1 VFGLSTL
8 KLKAMFGCDKI
19 LQRKI
24 HFFFLSNKPQMTLK
38 NSEKNPLTVF
48 DYFDTVKKNTV
59 TKKNTVKNPR
69 PLDRDIKDNKLSTL
83 LYMEHN
89 IYVTVLF
96 YLKKIQCTYTII

>member
-24 HFFFLSNKPQMTLK
+24 HFFLSNKPQMTLK

-48 DYFDTVKKNTV
+48 DYFDTVKK
-59 TKKNTVKNPR
+59 
-69 PLDRDIKDNKLSTL
+69 
-83 LYMEHN
+83 
-89 IYVTVLF
+89 
-96 YLKKIQCTYTII
+96 IQ